1 MKQSDS
7 ISMLATAMCAAQSQM
22 GAAVKDSIN
31 PFFANKGKGGEY
43 ADLTSVVKAIK
54 EPFAENELS
63 FVQFP
68 HSSEFGA
75 GVTTR
80 LMHSSGE
87 WLESEFV
94 LPLGIDKDKNIKRD
108 PQSAGAAITYA
119 RRYALAAMAGIPTAD
134 DDAESAMVRQITTP
148 GYTPGQKD
156 EFLALIAAGD
166 GFGIKKFGKSVD
178 QSVMDA
184 LFNSFK
190 GGTITA
196 TKQKVRDI
204 VQEANANIKATV
216 AAIQEALAESQF
228 SIIDE
233 IYSEMTSTEREFV
246 NTALSEVELLQIR
259 NMKEVA

>member
-7 ISMLATAMCAAQSQM
+7 ISKLATAMCAAQAQM
-22 GAAVKDSIN
+22 GGAVKDSAN
-31 PFFANKGKGGEY
+31 PFFKSKY

-54 EPFAENELS
+54 EPFAENGLS
-63 FVQFP
+63 YIQMP
-68 HSSEFGA
+68 YHSADGV

-94 LPLGIDKDKNIKRD
+94 LPLVKRD
-108 PQSAGAAITYA
+108 PQSAGAALSYA
-119 RRYALAAMAGIPTAD
+119 RRYVLQSMAGIPSAD

-148 GYTPGQKD
+148 AYTPAQKD
-156 EFLALIAAGD
+156 QFLALIADGD
-166 GFGIKKFGKSVD
+166 GFGIKRFGKSVD

-196 TKQKVRDI
+196 TKQKVRDL
-204 VQEANANIKATV
+204 VQEANGKMKAGV
-216 AAIQEALAESQF
+216 AALQEAVAESQF

-233 IYSEMTSTEREFV
+233 IYSEMTETEVEFV
-246 NTALSEVELLQIR
+246 NAALSEVELLQIR

>member
-7 ISMLATAMCAAQSQM
+7 ISKLATAMCAAQSQM

-31 PFFANKGKGGEY
+31 PYFHKEGKGGEY

-54 EPFAENELS
+54 EPFAENGLS

-68 HSSEFGA
+68 CNHMDEGV

-94 LPLGIDKDKNIKRD
+94 LPLVKRD
-108 PQSAGAAITYA
+108 PQAAGAALTYA
-119 RRYALAAMAGIPTAD
+119 RRYALQSMAGIPNAD

-148 GYTPGQKD
+148 GYTQEQKD

-233 IYSEMTSTEREFV
+233 IYSEMTSTEKEFV
-246 NTALSEVELLQIR
+246 NNALSEVELLQIR